1 MVCHCRYLEYY
12 RVYCGMSDRVPG
24 TLLGVP
30 WYAAR
35 YLGYYQV
42 YLGMLYY
49 CMYLEFYQV
58 YNMTGKIV
66 CVHTHPVVTD
76 GDQCIT
82 VLTQA
87 MCDIQF

>member
-1 MVCHCRYLEYY
+1 
-12 RVYCGMSDRVPG
+12 MSDHVPG